1 MITIFSLKKNC
12 VILKKMCTI
21 IISKIIVFKIKAG
34 TFKNRNRSKKRLNNT
49 ADDRV
54 QSSMF

>member
-1 MITIFSLKKNC
+1 
-12 VILKKMCTI
+12 MCTI